1 MEQRR
6 VLLHAG
12 CGGAPL
18 PPFLQHLD
26 EVRLDIDPAQQP
38 DIVADMAD
46 IPDIGPFDSV
56 FTCHAL
62 EHLMP
67 HDVESCLAGF
77 FKVLKSGGT
86 VVIFVPDLEGVAPTK
101 DVLFVSPAGPITGH
115 DLFYG
120 HAPALV
126 DRPYMAHRC
135 GFVKESLKAALEAA
149 GFVEVVTSRVT
160 DPAPHNLFGFGV
172 KP

>member
-1 MEQRR
+1 MK
-6 VLLHAG
+6 LLHAG

-18 PPFLQHLD
+18 PPFLQHVQ
-26 EVRLDIDPAQQP
+26 EVRLDIDPAQRP
-38 DIVADMAD
+38 DIVADMAHL
-46 IPDIGPFDSV
+46 PEGLGPFDAV

-67 HDVESCLAGF
+67 HAVGECLAGF
-77 FKVLKSGGT
+77 HRVLRSGGS
-86 VVIFVPDLEGVAPTK
+86 VVIFVPDLEGVAPTRE
-101 DVLFVSPAGPITGH
+101 VLFESPAGPITGH

-120 HAPALV
+120 HAPALR
-126 DRPYMAHRC
+126 DYPYMAHRC
-135 GFVKESLKAALEAA
+135 GFVKETLAAALTEA
-149 GFVEVVTSRVT
+149 GFINVRTDRVT